1 MSETATVAQYLT
13 FSLGAEVFA
22 FDVAKVREVL
32 ELIPITKVPRAPEYM
47 SGVVNVRGSVVPV
60 IDLRL
65 KLGMGTAE
73 RTVNTCIIVIEVPL
87 DGGMTVLGVL
97 VDSVQEVVEFEG
109 SQIAPA
115 PRIGTGVKIEFL
127 SGIGRREDRFVL
139 IMDIARVLSDEDF
152 QMLADA
158 EGAGTAAETAKAP

>member
-1 MSETATVAQYLT
+1 MSETMTVTQYLT

-32 ELIPITKVPRAPEYM
+32 ELIPITKVPQAPVYM

-60 IDLRL
+60 IDLRR
-65 KLGMGTAE
+65 KLGMGVAE
-73 RTVNTCIIVIEVPL
+73 RSVNTCIIVIEVPL
-87 DGGMTVLGVL
+87 DGGMTVLGAL
-97 VDSVQEVVEFEG
+97 VDSVQEVVEFES

-115 PRIGTGVKIEFL
+115 PRIGTGVRIEFL
-127 SGIGRREDRFVL
+127 NGIGKREDKFVL

-152 QMLADA
+152 QMLA
-158 EGAGTAAETAKAP
+158 EAGGDQKA